1 MEWSRYTEG
10 ALIHRQIKQM
20 GWDLPRFGSDGIAA
34 PAFLDLAK
42 DAANGVI
49 YPTHFSPAT
58 SSNLPAAQDF
68 IALVRKTYN
77 KPPDYVHA
85 QAFDAANIAIAAIE
99 RAKSGDR
106 TAVRNALRQTDHRER
121 ARTVQVRPERRSDAR
136 HPHGADRRRQRD
148 RRTQL
153 TGGNVTI
160 RVVKSGIPRPLANY
174 NEAFVVGDLVFAAGQ
189 LASDFKT
196 GVPPEARK
204 KDGFPFY
211 GSDIELQT
219 AYILE
224 NLKKTFE
231 AAGSSL
237 DHVVKAQVF
246 LTDLNNFHGFDT
258 VWKRYFKVPP
268 PRTTIGCTGLLVND
282 TLVEI
287 DLIAYVPSKGLEHE
301 VITSSIPRPLANY
314 NEAVVVGDLVFA
326 AGQLAS
332 DFKTGVPPEARKKDG
347 FPFYGSDIELQT
359 AYILDNLKKTFEAAG
374 SSLDHVVKAQVFLT
388 DLDDFHGF
396 DSVWKRYFKV
406 PPPRTTIGCTGLL
419 VKDTLVEID
428 LIGYVA
434 RKGLEHQVV
443 KSAAPRPLA
452 HYSEGFT
459 LGSHVFAAG
468 QIASDYRTGV
478 PPEARKKDGFP
489 FYGSDIELQTAY
501 ILENLKKTFEAAGSS
516 LDQVVKAQVFL
527 TDLDNF
533 HGFDTVWKRYFKQP
547 PPRTTIGCTGL
558 LVKDTLVEIDLIGEN
573 PK

>member
-1 MEWSRYTEG
+1 V
-10 ALIHRQIKQM
+10 AVK
-20 GWDLPRFGSDGIAA
+20 
-34 PAFLDLAK
+34 
-42 DAANGVI
+42 VI
-49 YPTHFSPAT
+49 
-58 SSNLPAAQDF
+58 
-68 IALVRKTYN
+68 
-77 KPPDYVHA
+77 
-85 QAFDAANIAIAAIE
+85 
-99 RAKSGDR
+99 
-106 TAVRNALRQTDHRER
+106 
-121 ARTVQVRPERRSDAR
+121 
-136 HPHGADRRRQRD
+136 
-148 RRTQL
+148 
-153 TGGNVTI
+153 
-160 RVVKSGIPRPLANY
+160 KSGIPRPLANY

-204 KDGFPFY
+204 KEGFPFY

-224 NLKKTFE
+224 NMKKTFE

-246 LTDLNNFHGFDT
+246 LTDLRNFHGFDS

-268 PRTTIGCTGLLVND
+268 PRTTIGCTGLLVKD

-287 DLIAYVPSKGLEHE
+287 DLIAYVPRKGLKHE
-301 VITSSIPRPLANY
+301 VVTSSVPRPLANY
-314 NEAVVVGDLVFA
+314 NEAFVVGDLVFT

-347 FPFYGSDIELQT
+347 FPFYGSDIERQT
-359 AYILDNLKKTFEAAG
+359 AYILENLKKTFEAAG
-374 SSLDHVVKAQVFLT
+374 SSLDQVIKAQVFLT

-434 RKGLEHQVV
+434 KKGLKHAVV
-443 KSAAPRPLA
+443 KSATAPRPLA
-452 HYSEGFT
+452 NYSEGFT

-468 QIASDYRTGV
+468 QIASDYKTGV
-478 PPEARKKDGFP
+478 PVEARKKDGFP
-489 FYGSDIELQTAY
+489 FYGSDIELQTTY

-527 TDLDNF
+527 TDLNNF

-558 LVKDTLVEIDLIGEN
+558 LVKDTLVEIDLIGS
-573 PK
+573 KA